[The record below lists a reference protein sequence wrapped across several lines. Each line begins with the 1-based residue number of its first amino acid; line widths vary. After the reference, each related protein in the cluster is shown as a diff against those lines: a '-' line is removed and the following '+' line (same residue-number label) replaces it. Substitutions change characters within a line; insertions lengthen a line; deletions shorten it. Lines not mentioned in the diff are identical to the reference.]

1 MIPIILIIEMN
12 CSICVSII
20 TPSYNQG
27 MYLEQ
32 TIQSVLNQ
40 TYGNIEYLAVD
51 GGSTD
56 NSIDIIK
63 KYEKSI
69 AYWISEPDNG
79 QANAINKGFKHANGE
94 LVCWVNSDDI
104 LYPDYVVNR
113 VQQFK
118 ENTNVDMIYGDIEQ
132 GPEPSIRRLRKGR
145 QTSIKNMLKYAEC
158 PIPQQ
163 SAMWRR
169 NVIEKIG
176 YLAPQWHVILDREYF
191 IRMAANRLIKYVPGA
206 VAFFRNH
213 EHSKSIVDKLKWAEE
228 LPRYYEMVFNDNIYH
243 LSPNL
248 LSYKGK
254 CLSKIYLKCAKI
266 FANAG
271 KKREAEDFLAQSKK
285 VSFCNYILERYF

>member
-1 MIPIILIIEMN
+1 MN

-104 LYPDYVVNR
+104 LYPDYVNDR
-113 VQQFK
+113 VRQFK
-118 ENTNVDMIYGDIEQ
+118 EHTDADMIYGDVEQ
-132 GPEPSIRRLRKGR
+132 GPEPSIKRLRKGR
-145 QTSIKNMLKYAEC
+145 PRAERSRSQKSSSRLCTSSVWSTMRESPEGLIVPRPPALRQVSGAT
-158 PIPQQ
+158 
-163 SAMWRR
+163 SRR
-169 NVIEKIG
+169 
-176 YLAPQWHVILDREYF
+176 
-191 IRMAANRLIKYVPGA
+191 
-206 VAFFRNH
+206 
-213 EHSKSIVDKLKWAEE
+213 S
-228 LPRYYEMVFNDNIYH
+228 
-243 LSPNL
+243 
-248 LSYKGK
+248 
-254 CLSKIYLKCAKI
+254 
-266 FANAG
+266 
-271 KKREAEDFLAQSKK
+271 
-285 VSFCNYILERYF
+285 